1 MSESIGQNGQ
11 GEQNACCS
19 RVAAH
24 LSHAHL
30 IFEVEERS
38 LVLIWLF
45 SSQHPAG
52 VPTIPLGG
60 GFLFSFN
67 VTHNVLTSE
76 NRTALVRRDLRISSS
91 PTVRLLETDIVE
103 ASVV

>member
-38 LVLIWLF
+38 LVEESDYSLPNILQVCLPFRLVVGFYFLLMLLIMY
-45 SSQHPAG
+45 
-52 VPTIPLGG
+52 
-60 GFLFSFN
+60 
-67 VTHNVLTSE
+67 
-76 NRTALVRRDLRISSS
+76 
-91 PTVRLLETDIVE
+91 
-103 ASVV
+103 

>member
-1 MSESIGQNGQ
+1 M
-11 GEQNACCS
+11 
-19 RVAAH
+19 
-24 LSHAHL
+24 
-30 IFEVEERS
+30 
-38 LVLIWLF
+38 
-45 SSQHPAG
+45 
-52 VPTIPLGG
+52 PTIPLGG